1 MAMLLVFMNEDEGV
15 RERMWIST
23 DYVVTYERDYRHR
36 MGGAHRFRRETLD
49 VPHAKQRWP
58 EHAFRIDVLQQL
70 VASAMHHGG
79 AEQMAVQH

>member
-1 MAMLLVFMNEDEGV
+1 
-15 RERMWIST
+15 
-23 DYVVTYERDYRHR
+23 